1 MHHDPELDGP
11 EVASASPRS
20 FAYLLAAVALIV
32 GIYPL
37 AAGGAVRPLFLALA
51 ALAFLIGK
59 FAAALLSAPTRW
71 WIGLGNVLSRIVS
84 PVALLVVFG
93 LMSAYG
99 AVLRVFRRD
108 ALALRPD
115 PQASTYWCR
124 RDNPRV
130 DFERMF

>member
-99 AVLRVFRRD
+99 KRPTGAGATTRASISSGCSDHVLP
-108 ALALRPD
+108 A
-115 PQASTYWCR
+115 
-124 RDNPRV
+124 
-130 DFERMF
+130 